1 MINIPLQVT
10 ITVTDS
16 NDSPPVFDANP
27 YKVSLS
33 ENAIAG
39 HTVLTVSASDP
50 DTEGSLTYILVDEKQ
65 GDKFRLDP
73 LTGALYLSQP
83 LDRES
88 QDVHRVKIR
97 VDDGVQY
104 SETMLIIEVSLTY
117 GNDSIIFYVTLSHI
131 RKVLLWL

>member
-1 MINIPLQVT
+1 MNISALQVT

-39 HTVLTVSASDP
+39 HTVITVSASDP

-65 GDKFRLDP
+65 DDKFRLDP

-83 LDRES
+83 LDRET
-88 QDVHRVKIR
+88 QDIHRVKIR
-97 VDDGVQY
+97 ADDGVQY
-104 SETMLIIEVSLTY
+104 SETVLIIEVSKHFGIL
-117 GNDSIIFYVTLSHI
+117 NSFVSVTL
-131 RKVLLWL
+131 